1 MGRLEEATKKFL
13 EVRKI
18 LDGKGE
24 NFALARAYKKPL
36 KWYKEQSVSVAVEIL
51 EQEAK
56 QN

>member
-1 MGRLEEATKKFL
+1 MGRLEEATKNFL

-18 LDGKGE
+18 LDSKGE
-24 NFALARAYKKPL
+24 NFALARAYKKPW
-36 KWYKEQSVSVAVEIL
+36 KWYREQSVSKAVQIL